1 MTRTVRLCPVAEAD
15 VRDAYHW
22 YEEQAHGLGDESLRA
37 TDATL
42 ASLQR
47 HPEAHPTVYGSVR
60 RALLRKFPY
69 GLFYVIEPDAIIVL
83 ACFHVRRDPKSWQ
96 NRL

>member
-1 MTRTVRLCPVAEAD
+1 MTRTVRLRPMAEAD

-22 YEEQAHGLGDESLRA
+22 YEDRAHGLGDEFLRTA
-37 TDATL
+37 DAAL
-42 ASLQR
+42 ASIQR
-47 HPEAHPTVYGSVR
+47 HPESYPPVYESVR

-69 GLFYVIEPDAIIVL
+69 GLFYVIKPDAIIVL

-96 NRL
+96 DRV